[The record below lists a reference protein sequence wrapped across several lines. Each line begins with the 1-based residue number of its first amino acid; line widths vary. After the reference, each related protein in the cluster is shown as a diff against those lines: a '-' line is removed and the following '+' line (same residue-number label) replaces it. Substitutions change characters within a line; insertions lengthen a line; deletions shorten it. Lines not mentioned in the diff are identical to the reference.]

1 MEFMDSHFLE
11 FWGNV
16 LINVAKGQ
24 RQLDDISK
32 WMMQGFK
39 GFEDLTALFRKF
51 YGLDHLKEDAPDYM
65 NVWKKAS
72 EDFQKSF
79 KDYFS
84 LFDLVPRQKYLE
96 LVEEYEALKEKV
108 ATQEET
114 IKHLRILLGE
124 KMADQE
130 EMVNGFQDL
139 IKKQSEQFLNLI
151 TNMGQFFLKGS
162 PKTEE

>member
-1 MEFMDSHFLE
+1 MDRHFLE
-11 FWGNV
+11 FWGNF
-16 LINVAKGQ
+16 LISVAKGQ
-24 RQLDDISK
+24 KQMEDMAK
-32 WMMQGFK
+32 WMGQGFK
-39 GFEDLTALFRKF
+39 GVEDITAMFQKF
-51 YGLDHLKEDAPDYM
+51 YGLDHLGKENLDDVNM
-65 NVWKKAS
+65 WKKAG
-72 EDFQKSF
+72 EDFQESF
-79 KDYFS
+79 KNYLS
-84 LFDLVPRQKYLE
+84 LFDIVPRKDYLSLIE
-96 LVEEYEALKEKV
+96 QYEELKEKL

-151 TNMGQFFLKGS
+151 TNTGQFFLKGS